1 MPGHVVAWLASD
13 EEILFAARK
22 HREKVIIEVQ
32 ELLVQTFDPVKEHLD
47 CLGIEDRKQFRR
59 YDVRVADN
67 PQLLPIGPRWDLG
80 VARDHKIDIA
90 DERHIHTNAAKQI
103 LQRAPV
109 AETFLQESLHP
120 DAF

>member
-1 MPGHVVAWLASD
+1 MSGHVVAWLAPD
-13 EEILFAARK
+13 EEILLAAGK

-32 ELLVQTFDPVKEHLD
+32 ELLVQAFDPVKEHLD
-47 CLGIEDRKQFRR
+47 CLGIEDRQQFRR
-59 YDVRVADN
+59 YDVRVTDN
-67 PQLLPIGPRWDLG
+67 PQLLTIDPRWDLG
-80 VARDHKIDIA
+80 VSRDHEIDIA